1 MIARMNDLEEAG
13 AIAETADTG
22 APACPAYAPSYDEEE
37 LEAAIEKGTRAW
49 ADVPDSVAWV
59 REIRGHSDE

>member
-1 MIARMNDLEEAG
+1 MDEPT
-13 AIAETADTG
+13 ETTTAVRNYDRD
-22 APACPAYAPSYDEEE
+22 PCLPPYAPSYDEEE

-59 REIRGHSDE
+59 REARGHDDV